1 MIRYLDSADAAKAIG
16 VQPQTFR
23 QWRSR
28 GLTPEPDA
36 MTGRQPGWLPETIE
50 RWPDKPKPRAKR

>member
-1 MIRYLDSADAAKAIG
+1 MIRYLDGADAAMALG

-28 GLTPEPDA
+28 GLAPEPDA
-36 MTGRQPGWLPETIE
+36 MTGNRPGWLPETIE
-50 RWPDKPKPRAKR
+50 KWRRERAEKP